1 MPIFGT
7 TSPSCPPPPPQ
18 FAQTAPFS
26 PHSHTLLSI
35 EATFIAAP
43 LNAFCWRPRPE
54 NKETKKK
61 NPKQHKRT
69 PKSPPPPPPQ
79 KPQNGGISPQ
89 NGAHL
94 PCNAIQVPLPLRGQF
109 ASAAKKDHFCAQN
122 APKMGEMNPK
132 WDGGGLKG
140 APSLFCAQNAP
151 KMGEMNSKWG
161 WGGRGGFLKG
171 PRPFLCSK
179 CHKTGRNEP
188 KMGMGGEGLKGA
200 PSPFCAQNTPKKW
213 EK

>member
-7 TSPSCPPPPPQ
+7 TSPSCPPPPQ

-54 NKETKKK
+54 NKETNKK
-61 NPKQHKRT
+61 NPKSAQND
-69 PKSPPPPPPQ
+69 PKNPPPPPK

-94 PCNAIQVPLPLRGQF
+94 PCNAIQVPLPLWGQF
-109 ASAAKKDHFCAQN
+109 ASAAKKGHFCAQN

-132 WDGGGLKG
+132 RGWGGVLKG
-140 APSLFCAQNAP
+140 TPSLFCAPNTP
-151 KMGEMNSKWG
+151 KLREMNPKWG
-161 WGGRGGFLKG
+161 WGGFLKG
-171 PRPFLCSK
+171 PHPLFVL
-179 CHKTGRNEP
+179 
-188 KMGMGGEGLKGA
+188 KM
-200 PSPFCAQNTPKKW
+200 PQNW

>member
-7 TSPSCPPPPPQ
+7 TSPSCPPPPNLPKLPLFHPIPTHCSPLKPLLLLLPSML
-18 FAQTAPFS
+18 FAGGRD
-26 PHSHTLLSI
+26 L
-35 EATFIAAP
+35 
-43 LNAFCWRPRPE
+43 
-54 NKETKKK
+54 KTKKQTK
-61 NPKQHKRT
+61 KAPNQHKMT
-69 PKSPPPPPPQ
+69 PKIPPPPPQ

-94 PCNAIQVPLPLRGQF
+94 PCDAIQVPLPLRGQF

-161 WGGRGGFLKG
+161 WGGRGG
-171 PRPFLCSK
+171 
-179 CHKTGRNEP
+179 
-188 KMGMGGEGLKGA
+188 LKGA
-200 PSPFCAQNTPKKW
+200 PSLFVLKMPQNW

>member
-7 TSPSCPPPPPQ
+7 TSPSCPPPPQ

-54 NKETKKK
+54 NKETNKKTP
-61 NPKQHKRT
+61 NQHKMT
-69 PKSPPPPPPQ
+69 PKIPPPPPPKSPKMGGFHPKTAPTCPAMRSRSRCPCGVSLRPLQ
-79 KPQNGGISPQ
+79 KK
-89 NGAHL
+89 
-94 PCNAIQVPLPLRGQF
+94 AIFVLKMP
-109 ASAAKKDHFCAQN
+109 
-122 APKMGEMNPK
+122 PKMGEMNPK

-151 KMGEMNSKWG
+151 KLREMNPKWG
-161 WGGRGGFLKG
+161 WGGFLKG
-171 PRPFLCSK
+171 PHPLFVL
-179 CHKTGRNEP
+179 
-188 KMGMGGEGLKGA
+188 KM
-200 PSPFCAQNTPKKW
+200 PQNW